1 MAQVKVVTDS
11 TSYLPAD
18 LIASSGLE
26 VVSLW
31 INYPSGESQLESEI
45 QDLGAYWRELADLTE
60 LPTTSQPAP
69 GAFEECFEP
78 LVAAGQDVVAVLIS
92 AGISGTVG
100 SAQTAAD
107 ALKERYPDR
116 KIIICDSRSG
126 GGGLGMIALAAAA
139 AANAGLDADAV
150 AERTRRAVESNKIWF
165 AVDTLEYLRRGGRIG
180 GAQALVGGALKIK
193 PILSID
199 GTIEPVER
207 VRTSR
212 RAFERMVA
220 YAQELKDAGKTG
232 WLVQHIQAEDE
243 AARLIA
249 AAQEVFGT
257 PPISVSEIGPVIG
270 THVGPGILGIGGL
283 PPDLLEA

>member
-31 INYPSGESQLESEI
+31 INYPSGESQLESDI

-116 KIIICDSRSG
+116 KIIIPVNKEH
-126 GGGLGMIALAAAA
+126 
-139 AANAGLDADAV
+139 NAFTFRINPSV
-150 AERTRRAVESNKIWF
+150 AEVYFNNFSLIKTP
-165 AVDTLEYLRRGGRIG
+165 DGLIG
-180 GAQALVGGALKIK
+180 KH
-193 PILSID
+193 
-199 GTIEPVER
+199 PVMEGNTF
-207 VRTSR
+207 V
-212 RAFERMVA
+212 
-220 YAQELKDAGKTG
+220 YGK
-232 WLVQHIQAEDE
+232 
-243 AARLIA
+243 
-249 AAQEVFGT
+249 
-257 PPISVSEIGPVIG
+257 
-270 THVGPGILGIGGL
+270 
-283 PPDLLEA
+283 